1 LGRRRRQLYRDPTRS
16 ERTLKRD
23 VCWERASD
31 IIRTML
37 PYLTRDFPGIG
48 GTIKSRAEDF
58 FVQEIPLY
66 ETSGEGEHVYC
77 EIQKVG
83 LTTFD
88 AVHRIAAALGVSSRD
103 IGYAGLKDA
112 RAISRQ
118 VLSILGTTEEAVM
131 GLKIPDITVQWAAR
145 HGNKLRLGH
154 LKENRFAIKI
164 RDVNA
169 TDVVRIGPVLD
180 ILQRRGMP
188 NYFGEQRFGRRKNN
202 DKLGAA
208 LVRGDG
214 RELLHLLIGDPLPGI
229 DDRMTLAAR
238 TAFDASQFEEA
249 MKNWPRRC
257 GMERRIL
264 HRFIKTR
271 RPAASARAVDQ
282 KIRRLW
288 VSALQSRMFNDVAA
302 ARVDSIDQVM
312 TGDVAYK
319 EENGACFLVAD
330 AAVEQPRCAAF
341 EISPTGPL
349 VGYRMTRAEG
359 EPGKLEEE
367 ALAKAQLTPEDFRRT
382 NVLKVKGARRP
393 LRVRP
398 GDVEFA
404 GGVDEHGPH
413 VTVAFTLPAGS
424 FATMLMREIMKSE
437 LLKQKPQEQ
446 EADDE
451 IELDAESR
459 DTDED
464 ASVEEQPE
472 EQALD
477 E

>member
-1 LGRRRRQLYRDPTRS
+1 
-16 ERTLKRD
+16 
-23 VCWERASD
+23 
-31 IIRTML
+31 ML

-48 GTIKSRAEDF
+48 GTIKNRAEDF

-66 ETSGEGEHVYC
+66 EPSGEGEHVYC
-77 EIQKVG
+77 EIQKIG

-112 RAISRQ
+112 RSISRQ
-118 VLSILGTTEEAVM
+118 TLSIWGATEEAVM
-131 GLKIPDITVQWAAR
+131 KLQIPDMSVQWAAR
-145 HGNKLRLGH
+145 HSNKLRLGH
-154 LKENRFAIKI
+154 LKGNRFAIKI

-169 TDVVRIGPVLD
+169 TDVVRLGPVMETLE
-180 ILQRRGMP
+180 RRGMP

-208 LVRGDG
+208 LIRGDG

-302 ARVDSIDQVM
+302 ARIDTIDQIM

-319 EENGACFLVAD
+319 EENGACFLVTD

-349 VGYRMTRAEG
+349 VGYRMTRAQG
-359 EPGKLEEE
+359 EAGKLEEE
-367 ALAKAQLTPEDFRRT
+367 ALAKSKLAPEDFRRA
-382 NVLKVKGARRP
+382 NILKVKGARRP

-398 GDVEFA
+398 GEGSLA

-413 VTVAFTLPAGS
+413 VTLAFTLPAGS
-424 FATMLMREIMKSE
+424 FATMLLREIMKSE
-437 LLKQKPQEQ
+437 LLKQQGKDVVVQEEADLDIETAGEDLAEETGEDDAAQ
-446 EADDE
+446 EAAVDE
-451 IELDAESR
+451 
-459 DTDED
+459 
-464 ASVEEQPE
+464 
-472 EQALD
+472 
-477 E
+477 

>member
-1 LGRRRRQLYRDPTRS
+1 
-16 ERTLKRD
+16 
-23 VCWERASD
+23 
-31 IIRTML
+31 ML

-48 GTIKSRAEDF
+48 GKIKSRAEDF

-118 VLSILGTTEEAVM
+118 ILSIWGTSEEAVM
-131 GLKIPDITVQWAAR
+131 GLKIPDIAVQWAAR

-154 LKENRFAIKI
+154 LEGNRFAIKI
-164 RDVNA
+164 RDVNP
-169 TDVVRIGPVLD
+169 TDVVRLGPVLET
-180 ILQRRGMP
+180 LGRRGMP

-288 VSALQSRMFNDVAA
+288 VSALQSRMFNDVLA
-302 ARVDSIDQVM
+302 ARIDTIDQVM

-319 EENGACFLVAD
+319 EENGACFLVSDVAI
-330 AAVEQPRCAAF
+330 EQPRCAAF

-349 VGYRMTRAEG
+349 VGYRMTHAEG
-359 EPGKLEEE
+359 EPGKLEDA

-393 LRVRP
+393 LRVKP
-398 GDVEFA
+398 GEVSLA
-404 GGVDEHGPH
+404 AGVDEHGPH

-424 FATMLMREIMKSE
+424 FATMLMREITKSE
-437 LLKQKPQEQ
+437 LLKQQDQ
-446 EADDE
+446 EAKSQDE
-451 IELDAESR
+451 IDVDA
-459 DTDED
+459 DGED
-464 ASVEEQPE
+464 VVEETPGDGLVGE
-472 EQALD
+472 EPA
-477 E
+477 EE

>member
-1 LGRRRRQLYRDPTRS
+1 
-16 ERTLKRD
+16 
-23 VCWERASD
+23 
-31 IIRTML
+31 ML

-48 GTIKSRAEDF
+48 GTIKNRAEDF

-88 AVHRIAAALGVSSRD
+88 AVHSISRALNVSSRD

-112 RAISRQ
+112 RSISRQ
-118 VLSILGTTEEAVM
+118 VLSIWGATEEAVM
-131 GLKIPDITVQWAAR
+131 GLKIPNITVQWAAR

-154 LKENRFAIKI
+154 LKGNRFAIKI

-169 TDVVRIGPVLD
+169 TDVVKLAPVLET
-180 ILQRRGMP
+180 LQRRGMP

-214 RELLHLLIGDPLPGI
+214 RELLHLLIGDPIPGI

-264 HRFIKTR
+264 HRFMKTR

-302 ARVDSIDQVM
+302 ARIDTIDQIM
-312 TGDVAYK
+312 NGDVAYK
-319 EENGACFLVAD
+319 EDNGACFLVSD
-330 AAVEQPRCAAF
+330 AAAEQPRCAAF

-367 ALAKAQLTPEDFRRT
+367 AMTRSGLSPEDFRRT
-382 NVLKVKGARRP
+382 NVLKVKGSRRP

-398 GDVEFA
+398 GEVNLE
-404 GGVDEHGPH
+404 GGADEHGPH

-424 FATMLMREIMKSE
+424 FATVLMREIMKTE
-437 LLKQKPQEQ
+437 LLKEETKDAETT
-446 EADDE
+446 DE
-451 IELDAESR
+451 IEEDSLEESGG
-459 DTDED
+459 EEEPI
-464 ASVEEQPE
+464 EEQELAE
-472 EQALD
+472 E
-477 E
+477 